1 MGFFAKLMGLTML
14 GSSSTTAKVMGGMVL
29 HNEVHLDGLK
39 AAKKKMQK
47 EERRKRRDANARK
60 TSAYLKRKKEEYK
73 NEERKKA
80 IQSDTGLE
88 IMETERVKR
97 EHPEWDDMAV
107 YDEVRRRKAGGYKD
121 IGICERLEDRVAKF
135 VERNGGTYRRVL

>member
-1 MGFFAKLMGLTML
+1 MGFLTKLMGLTML

-39 AAKKKMQK
+39 AARKKMLK
-47 EERRKRRDANARK
+47 EERRKRRDAEARK
-60 TSAYLKRKKEEYK
+60 TSAYLKRIKEREK
-73 NEERKKA
+73 EERKRA
-80 IQSDTGLE
+80 VQSDAGLE
-88 IMETERVKR
+88 IMETERIKR

-107 YDEVRRRKAGGYKD
+107 YDEIRRRREGGYKD